1 MADTFFNTLQVFPRG
16 LIFVILGIGILIL
29 AKLARDIVTKY
40 RIDEEVSKKNNL
52 AVALRLSGYLIGVVL
67 VFLGAL
73 YQPLTLIGPEGLG
86 FNSQLLEEVIRVFL
100 YALAGIILL
109 NLARPI
115 MDRLVLYKFSIEKEI
130 VEDQNIG
137 TAAAEFG
144 LNISTG
150 LVIAGAI
157 AGDGAGGELISAT
170 TALAFFGMGL
180 LLLILFSLFYQV
192 STPFDIHTEIENDN
206 NAVGIV
212 FGSNLIAIGLI
223 AFKALFGDFTGWYE
237 SITAFVIYAV
247 LGFILLYILRILIDL
262 LLVPSIKISQALT
275 TEKNVG
281 VAFIESAVVISS
293 ALILFLAI

>member
-1 MADTFFNTLQVFPRG
+1 M
-16 LIFVILGIGILIL
+16 
-29 AKLARDIVTKY
+29 
-40 RIDEEVSKKNNL
+40 
-52 AVALRLSGYLIGVVL
+52 IGVVL

-144 LNISTG
+144 LNIATG

>member
-1 MADTFFNTLQVFPRG
+1 
-16 LIFVILGIGILIL
+16 
-29 AKLARDIVTKY
+29 
-40 RIDEEVSKKNNL
+40 
-52 AVALRLSGYLIGVVL
+52 
-67 VFLGAL
+67 
-73 YQPLTLIGPEGLG
+73 
-86 FNSQLLEEVIRVFL
+86 
-100 YALAGIILL
+100 
-109 NLARPI
+109 
-115 MDRLVLYKFSIEKEI
+115 
-130 VEDQNIG
+130 
-137 TAAAEFG
+137 
-144 LNISTG
+144 
-150 LVIAGAI
+150 
-157 AGDGAGGELISAT
+157 
-170 TALAFFGMGL
+170 MGL

-281 VAFIESAVVISS
+281 VAFIESSVVISS

>member
-73 YQPLTLIGPEGLG
+73 YQPLTLLGPEGLG
-86 FNSQLLEEVIRVFL
+86 FNSQLLEEVTRVIL

-115 MDRLVLYKFSIEKEI
+115 MDRLILYKFSIEKEI

-144 LNISTG
+144 LNIATG

-170 TALAFFGMGL
+170 TALAIFCMGL
-180 LLLILFSLFYQV
+180 LLLVLFSLFYEV

-206 NAVGIV
+206 NAVGIA
-212 FGSNLIAIGLI
+212 FGGNLIAIGLI

-281 VAFIESAVVISS
+281 VAFIESSVVISS